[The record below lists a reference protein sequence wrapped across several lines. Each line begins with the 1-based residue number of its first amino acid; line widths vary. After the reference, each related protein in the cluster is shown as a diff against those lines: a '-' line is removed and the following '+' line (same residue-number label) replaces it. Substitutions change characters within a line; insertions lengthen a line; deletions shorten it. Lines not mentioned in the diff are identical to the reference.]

1 MLMKQAAQV
10 VLGIIMIVVL
20 FAWLILRHEEPLNE
34 WASSST
40 LIGWAFQ
47 GLAMLSCLGG
57 AALIATA
64 WAHDRKER
72 HDSITGDPEMDEQ
85 TT

>member
-1 MLMKQAAQV
+1 MKRVAQV
-10 VLGIIMIVVL
+10 VLGTGMIAVL

-40 LIGWAFQ
+40 LVGWAFQ

-57 AALIATA
+57 VALIATA
-64 WAHDRKER
+64 WSYVRKDGR
-72 HDSITGDPEMDEQ
+72 DSLTGDPETDV
-85 TT
+85 